1 MKRNTALSVMA
12 FVFIIACNSKTNK
25 TTVQTD
31 SVSTSDSPKSNEY
44 CYSFIK
50 DKDSVLL
57 RFKMS
62 DDSLILG
69 TLNYNFYEKDSNKGN
84 VQGMLKGDTLLLDY
98 IFQSEGIESVR
109 EVAFLK
115 KGDDFVEGY
124 GETVE
129 KDGRLMFKDHKSLNF
144 NSKVELKPSE
154 CK

>member
-1 MKRNTALSVMA
+1 MKRNTALWIMA
-12 FVFIIACNSKTNK
+12 VVFILACNTKTNK

-31 SVSTSDSPKSNEY
+31 SISVSDSPKSNEY
-44 CYSFIK
+44 CYSYIK

-69 TLNYNFYEKDSNKGN
+69 TLNYNFHEKDSNKGN

-98 IFQSEGIESVR
+98 IFQSEGVESVR

-115 KGDDFVEGY
+115 KGEDFVEGY
-124 GETVE
+124 GDLVE
-129 KDGRLMFKDHKSLNF
+129 KDGRMMFKEHKKLNF
-144 NSKVELKPSE
+144 GGQTILRPIE